1 MKKPPNLND
10 EAAGLRKRSTM
21 TFSEWKSDVDQCV
34 NMLSDI
40 KENIKTYNDL
50 GPALSGQLQQ
60 VFGLADSICHVVI
73 TPD

>member
-1 MKKPPNLND
+1 
-10 EAAGLRKRSTM
+10 M
-21 TFSEWKSDVDQCV
+21 TFNEWKSDVDQCV

-50 GPALSGQLQQ
+50 GPALSGQLQEI
-60 VFGLADSICHVVI
+60 FGLADSICHVVI